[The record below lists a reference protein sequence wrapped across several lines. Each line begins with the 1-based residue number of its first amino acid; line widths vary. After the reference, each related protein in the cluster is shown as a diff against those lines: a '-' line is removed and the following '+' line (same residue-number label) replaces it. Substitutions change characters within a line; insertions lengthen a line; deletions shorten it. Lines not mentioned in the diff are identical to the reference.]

1 MPRLDAYK
9 FLRRLLFKIDA
20 ETTHDLALNF
30 LKISHRAGLIR
41 LLAKPRFHCVPR
53 KAMGLQFP
61 NRVGLAAGFDK
72 NGDCIDAMAS
82 IGFGFVEVGTVTP
95 RPQPGNP
102 KPRLFRIPEHQ
113 AIVNRMGFN
122 NKGVDYLVSR
132 LKKSRFPG
140 IVGVNIGKNLTTSI
154 DDAQKDYLHC
164 LKKVY
169 PHAGYVAVNI
179 SSPNTPGLRSLQSK
193 DRLASLLESIGAER
207 AKLVEKYDK
216 YVPMVLKL
224 APDLNDS
231 EIRTFADVFND
242 SSLDGVVATNTTV
255 SRMGVESSRIANETG
270 GLSGAPLKSQAEHAL
285 EVLKAYLNERISI
298 IASGGIVNPDDAV
311 RRIRLGADLV
321 QLYTGLIY
329 YGPRLTTDILRK
341 LEEVATD

>member
-1 MPRLDAYK
+1 MPRFEAYK
-9 FLRRLLFKIDA
+9 FLRRLLFEIDA

-30 LKISHRAGLIR
+30 LRISHRAGLIGP
-41 LLAKPRFHCVPR
+41 LVKTRFHCVPR

-72 NGDCIDAMAS
+72 NGDCIDAMGS
-82 IGFGFVEVGTVTP
+82 LGFGFVEVGTVTP

-113 AIVNRMGFN
+113 AVVNRMGFN
-122 NKGVDYLVSR
+122 NKGVDHLVRR

-140 IVGVNIGKNLTTSI
+140 IVGVNIGKNLATSI
-154 DDAQKDYLHC
+154 DHAREDYLHC

-169 PHAGYVAVNI
+169 PYAGYVAINV

-207 AKLVEKYDK
+207 TKLAKKNGK
-216 YVPMVLKL
+216 YVPMVVKI

-231 EIRTFADVFND
+231 EIKTFAEAFND
-242 SSLDGVVATNTTV
+242 SGLDGVVATNTTV
-255 SRMGVESSRIANETG
+255 SRKGIESSGLADETG
-270 GLSGAPLKSQAEHAL
+270 GLSGAPLKSQAEHVL
-285 EVLKAYLNERISI
+285 EVLKTYLNERISI
-298 IASGGIVNPDDAV
+298 IASGGIVDADDAV

-329 YGPRLTTDILRK
+329 AGPRLIAEIVRK
-341 LEEVATD
+341 LENVSAE